1 MKTKILTV
9 AALSAVFLINAAFA
23 ATGSLSLGYGSDF
36 FRRGSLLSKDSLQ
49 AAASYST
56 QVQGVTASA
65 NVQTAHGNE
74 NLEDAYIISGGLSQ
88 KIGSLLTVYGGLEH
102 AESLGG
108 ASELDAVVAVSIDT
122 LLSPSISAAR
132 NVDEDLYTFE
142 LSVSHDLDLKFAT
155 LSINGSVGNTD
166 TRSVDNV
173 DYYSVGLG
181 LSKELQKGLT
191 LSVNGD
197 FVDSS
202 LIKDDFL
209 IGAALTASF

>member
-1 MKTKILTV
+1 
-9 AALSAVFLINAAFA
+9 
-23 ATGSLSLGYGSDF
+23 
-36 FRRGSLLSKDSLQ
+36 
-49 AAASYST
+49 
-56 QVQGVTASA
+56 
-65 NVQTAHGNE
+65 
-74 NLEDAYIISGGLSQ
+74 
-88 KIGSLLTVYGGLEH
+88 VYGGLEH

-122 LLSPSISAAR
+122 FLSPSVSAAR

-155 LSINGSVGNTD
+155 LSINGSAGNTD
-166 TRSVDNV
+166 TRAVENV

-191 LSVNGD
+191 LSINGD

-202 LIKDDFL
+202 LIDDDFL